1 MTTTRETL
9 EAMEA
14 ELIQETHAFL
24 CDVRDDAA
32 TYAPEDIA
40 DDDGSPGIDVRL
52 QVMDDGSYEHHSG
65 DASYDTDH
73 RGFWGCGTVAP
84 EDDDVAL
91 TALAREIVAEVLDS
105 VE

>member
-14 ELIQETHAFL
+14 ELIQETFLFL
-24 CDVRDDAA
+24 CGVRDDAA

-40 DDDGSPGIDVRL
+40 DDDCQPSIDVRL
-52 QVMDDGSYEHHSG
+52 QVREDGSYEHHSG

-73 RGFWGCGTVAP
+73 RGYWGCGAVAP
-84 EDDDVAL
+84 DDDDVAL
-91 TALAREIVAEVLDS
+91 TALAREMVAEVLDS